1 VSIEKPLVI
10 KADAAT
16 VLAGI
21 RRALSELVSRIP
33 GDVRRPTDLQRALGV
48 DYKLCWQVLNIT
60 RTDNPLS
67 VSQYVPGNSST
78 KKLIAAARAL
88 AVPEDVLQ
96 EVDQAMKEFQDVVAT
111 HSGDRRGFDSMV
123 ASISG
128 GDAAESLAL
137 QHRRDAFRSE
147 SQIWGIQV
155 ETYLR
160 QMIVRRSDDRQ
171 NIDSCFV
178 NAKYGLSL
186 LRRDVRPVIHG
197 YREAST
203 NVVSADQIEP
213 LDVAASRKYGA
224 PVVAEFSSQPV
235 PSFKT
240 IQHSDGW
247 IYSALDSDQIGRKSM
262 VNLVFGGVT
271 RNLRIERDEKSVPS
285 LMCGSTLIAPTVL
298 GVMELIVHKPSFGEV
313 IPQVRVYSTAAG
325 MDVPEAMRL
334 AQQFE
339 IHEDVVT
346 IGPANAI
353 SAVPEVPSYLSQLNY
368 VFQELGWSPS
378 EFDVFRLRI
387 PYPILHT
394 RARISCEVSDS

>member
-1 VSIEKPLVI
+1 
-10 KADAAT
+10 
-16 VLAGI
+16 
-21 RRALSELVSRIP
+21 
-33 GDVRRPTDLQRALGV
+33 
-48 DYKLCWQVLNIT
+48 
-60 RTDNPLS
+60 
-67 VSQYVPGNSST
+67 
-78 KKLIAAARAL
+78 
-88 AVPEDVLQ
+88 
-96 EVDQAMKEFQDVVAT
+96 
-111 HSGDRRGFDSMV
+111 
-123 ASISG
+123 
-128 GDAAESLAL
+128 
-137 QHRRDAFRSE
+137 
-147 SQIWGIQV
+147 
-155 ETYLR
+155 LR